1 MLNNEK
7 LAYDLALIYAKTKF
21 EVANKNGVISS
32 LYPSSE
38 PEMELK
44 LLVSLFNDAYN
55 QYLSQDL
62 SQITE
67 L

>member
-21 EVANKNGVISS
+21 EVANKNGVFGA
-32 LYPSSE
+32 LYPDDE
-38 PEMELK
+38 PEKEIKALA
-44 LLVSLFNDAYN
+44 VFFNNAYN
-55 QYLSQDL
+55 QYLSYDL
-62 SQITE
+62 SEITE